1 MAAARIDPYSRDQ
14 CKEPSMTRPMTH
26 DSNTFDP
33 YNADRPL
40 MLKCSCGADH
50 APGEH
55 GAAVTAE
62 NYSRDFIEATL
73 VKALLPSEPL
83 RRRFLQAVGATTA
96 RAAIAS
102 LLPMGA
108 LEAMAQDKG
117 SLEKKDLKI
126 GFIAITCATPLIM
139 ADPLGFYKKEGLNV
153 QLNKTAGW
161 ALIRDKMLNKEHDA
175 SHFLSPMPL
184 AISMGLGS
192 VAQPM
197 RVATI
202 QNINGQAITLANKHK
217 NNRDPK
223 NWKGFKFAIPFE
235 YSMHNFLLRY
245 YLAEAGLNPDT
256 DVQLRVVPPPEMVAN
271 LRAGNI
277 DGFLGPDPFNQRAVY
292 DEIGF
297 IHILS
302 KDIWDGHPCCAFGVS
317 EDFIKANPNTFA
329 ALYRSV
335 LSAAAMAREP
345 KNRELIAKVIAPA
358 AYLNQPETVLTQV
371 LSGKFADGL
380 GGVRNVPERTDFDP
394 VPWQSMAVWMLTQMK
409 RWGYIK
415 GEVNYKQIAEQ
426 VFLLTDAKKQM
437 KALDQKVPDGAY
449 RKYTVMGKE
458 FDPAKA
464 DAYAKGFPINKMA

>member
-1 MAAARIDPYSRDQ
+1 
-14 CKEPSMTRPMTH
+14 MTTADNR
-26 DSNTFDP
+26 FDP

-40 MLKCSCGADH
+40 QLKCSCGADH
-50 APGEH
+50 TPAQH
-55 GAAVTAE
+55 AADAAG
-62 NYSRDFIEATL
+62 YSRDFIEATL

-83 RRRFLQAVGATTA
+83 RRRFLQAVGAGTA

-102 LLPMGA
+102 LLPLGA
-108 LEAMAQDKG
+108 LEAMAQDKAP
-117 SLEKKDLKI
+117 LEKRDLKL

-202 QNINGQAITLANKHK
+202 QNVNGQAITLAMKHK
-217 NNRDPK
+217 ANRDPK
-223 NWKGFKFAIPFE
+223 GWKGFKLAVPFE

-245 YLAEAGLNPDT
+245 YLAEAGLNPDV
-256 DVQLRVVPPPEMVAN
+256 DVQIRVVPPPEMVAN

-292 DEIGF
+292 DEVGF
-297 IHILS
+297 IHLLS
-302 KDIWDGHPCCAFGVS
+302 KEIWDGHPCCAFGVS
-317 EDFIKANPNTFA
+317 EAFIQQNPNTFA
-329 ALYRSV
+329 ALYRAV
-335 LSAAAMAREP
+335 LTAADMARDP
-345 KNRELIAKVIAPA
+345 KNRELIAKVISPT
-358 AYLNQPETVLTQV
+358 AYLNQPETVVAQV
-371 LSGKFADGL
+371 LTGKFADGL
-380 GGVRNVPERTDFDP
+380 GGVKNVPDRADFDP

-415 GEVNYKQIAEQ
+415 GDVNYKQIAEQ

-437 KALDQKVPDGAY
+437 KALGQKLPEGAY
-449 RKYTVMGKE
+449 RKYKVMGKE

-464 DAYAKGFPINKMA
+464 EEYAASFAIRKA